1 MQDQRMV
8 KELINQMNVL
18 EKNNSNNIEY
28 ITSIDLMLTSDNNST
43 VKDAELSK
51 KFIKLK
57 QTMEKASNL
66 SKEFTTLLKEN
77 HQKCIQERMP
87 SSPN

>member
-1 MQDQRMV
+1 MQDQRTV
-8 KELINQMNVL
+8 KEIINQMNVL

-28 ITSIDLMLTSDNNST
+28 ITSIDLMLTSDNNET

-51 KFIKLK
+51 KFNKLK

-66 SKEFTTLLKEN
+66 SKEFMTLLKEN
-77 HQKCIQERMP
+77 H
-87 SSPN
+87 